1 MSFLSKLAGLFG
13 SAKKRVDLN
22 ERFQLVR
29 EAVNGT
35 MSSFHQ
41 AIDKTTGK
49 AVGLK
54 ILDTEKT
61 AQFESRFKLLGKPSE
76 GTVSLAMKHPRIVE
90 TYEAGTLTDGR
101 PYLVMEFIQGTVLN
115 TLINQRSPLL
125 NGKRHIIIRQM
136 AEAIE
141 AVHKAGYIH
150 RDICPR
156 NFIASPDCT
165 EVKLIDFGLTLPASK
180 DFQQPGNRTGTP
192 LYLSPEI
199 VRRKVTDQR
208 VDIFSYGVSCY
219 QLCTNEFPWPAS
231 DVTGRGALQHD
242 SHPPTPITEYAPNLH
257 PTLAKLIMQ
266 CISAEPANRPPSFD
280 VILKQL
286 KNVNSDEAPKE

>member
-1 MSFLSKLAGLFG
+1 MSFLSKLAGMFG
-13 SAKKRVDLN
+13 GGGKRVDLN

-41 AIDKTTGK
+41 AIDRNTGK
-49 AVGLK
+49 SVGLK
-54 ILDTEKT
+54 LLDTEKVG
-61 AQFESRFKLLGKPSE
+61 QFESRFKLLNKPSE
-76 GTVSLAMKHPRIVE
+76 GTISLAMKHPRIVE
-90 TYEAGTLTDGR
+90 TYEIGTLTDGR
-101 PYLVMEFIQGTVLN
+101 QFLVMEFIPGTVLN
-115 TLINQRSPLL
+115 ALINQQSPLL
-125 NGKRHIIIRQM
+125 NGKRHLIMRQM
-136 AEAIE
+136 AEAIDV
-141 AVHKAGYIH
+141 VHKAGYIH

-165 EVKLIDFGLTLPASK
+165 DIKLIDFGLTLPASK

-219 QLCTNEFPWPAS
+219 QLCTFDFPWPAS

-242 SHPPTPITEYAPNLH
+242 SHPPTPILNLVPTLN
-257 PTLAKLIMQ
+257 PTLAKVIMQ
-266 CISAEPANRPPSFD
+266 CIAAEPNSRPPSFE

-286 KNVNSDEAPKE
+286 KTVNSDAA

>member
-1 MSFLSKLAGLFG
+1 MSFLNKLVGMFRTA
-13 SAKKRVDLN
+13 KRVDLN

-49 AVGLK
+49 SVGLK

-61 AQFESRFKLLGKPSE
+61 SQFESRFKQLGKPSE
-76 GTVSLAMKHPRIVE
+76 GTISLAMKHPRIVE
-90 TYEAGTLTDGR
+90 TYEVGTLTDGR
-101 PYLVMEFIQGTVLN
+101 QFLVMEFIPGTVLN
-115 TLINQRSPLL
+115 ALINQRSPLL
-125 NGKRHIIIRQM
+125 NGKRHIIMRQM
-136 AEAIE
+136 AEAINV
-141 AVHKAGYIH
+141 VHKAGYIH

-156 NFIASPDCT
+156 NFIASPDCS

-219 QLCTNEFPWPAS
+219 QLFTNEFPWPAS

-242 SHPPTPITEYAPNLH
+242 SHPPTPITNYLPNLN
-257 PTLAKLIMQ
+257 PVIVKTIMQ
-266 CISAEPANRPPSFD
+266 CIAAEPASRPPSFE

-286 KNVNSDEAPKE
+286 KNVTSDEG